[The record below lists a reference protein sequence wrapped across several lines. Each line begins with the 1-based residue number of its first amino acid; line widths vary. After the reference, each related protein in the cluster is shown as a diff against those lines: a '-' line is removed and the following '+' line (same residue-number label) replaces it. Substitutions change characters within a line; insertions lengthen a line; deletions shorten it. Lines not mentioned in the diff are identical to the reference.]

1 MIKLFLENFVLL
13 FIAIDPVSLLPIF
26 ASFTQGLNRKD
37 LMTLCL
43 RTGLTAFMILLIFW
57 VFGSQILNLMGIS
70 INSFKIAGGMFLLFI
85 AYEMLFEKRQQ
96 RRKETA
102 EKAMDDE
109 ALTSLATF
117 PLAIPL
123 IAGPGA
129 ITIAMLLS
137 EKSTQS
143 ISFQLIGF
151 SPVFIIILL
160 TVLSIWISGRITE
173 KLPSS
178 VLGVLQRVFGL
189 LLGALAIEFI
199 IQGLRQTFSI

>member
-13 FIAIDPVSLLPIF
+13 FIAIDPISLLPIF

-37 LMTLCL
+37 IITLCL
-43 RTGLTAFMILLIFW
+43 RTDTTAFLILLTFW
-57 VFGSQILNLMGIS
+57 VFGRQILNLMGIS
-70 INSFKIAGGMFLLFI
+70 IDSFKIAGGIFLLFI

-102 EKAMDDE
+102 EKAMEDE

-129 ITIAMLLS
+129 IAIAMLLS
-137 EKSTQS
+137 EKSPQS
-143 ISFQLIGF
+143 IGFQLIGF

-160 TVLSIWISGRITE
+160 TAFSIWVSGRITE

-199 IQGLRQTFSI
+199 VQGLRQTLI

>member
-13 FIAIDPVSLLPIF
+13 FIAIDPISLLPIF

-37 LMTLCL
+37 IITLCL
-43 RTGLTAFMILLIFW
+43 RAGTTAFLILLTFW
-57 VFGSQILNLMGIS
+57 VFGRQILNLMGIS
-70 INSFKIAGGMFLLFI
+70 IDSFKIAGGIFLLFI
-85 AYEMLFEKRQQ
+85 AYEMLFYKRQQ

-102 EKAMDDE
+102 EKAMEDE

-129 ITIAMLLS
+129 IAIAMLLS
-137 EKSTQS
+137 EKSPQS
-143 ISFQLIGF
+143 IGFQLIGF
-151 SPVFIIILL
+151 SPVLIIILL
-160 TVLSIWISGRITE
+160 TAFSIWVSGRITE

-199 IQGLRQTFSI
+199 VQGLKQTLI

>member
-13 FIAIDPVSLLPIF
+13 FIAIDPISLLPIF
-26 ASFTQGLNRKD
+26 ASFTHGLIRKD
-37 LMTLCL
+37 IITLCL
-43 RTGLTAFMILLIFW
+43 RAGTTAFLILLTFW
-57 VFGSQILNLMGIS
+57 VFGRQILNLMGIS
-70 INSFKIAGGMFLLFI
+70 IDSFKIAGGIFLLFI
-85 AYEMLFEKRQQ
+85 AFEMLFEKRQQ

-102 EKAMDDE
+102 QKAMEDE

-129 ITIAMLLS
+129 IAIAMLLS
-137 EKSTQS
+137 EKSPQS
-143 ISFQLIGF
+143 IGFQLIGF
-151 SPVFIIILL
+151 SPVIIIILL
-160 TVLSIWISGRITE
+160 TVLSIWVSGRITE

-199 IQGLRQTFSI
+199 VQGLRQTLI

>member
-1 MIKLFLENFVLL
+1 MIKLFLENFVLI
-13 FIAIDPVSLLPIF
+13 FIAIDPISLLPIF

-43 RTGLTAFMILLIFW
+43 RTGLTVFMILLIFW
-57 VFGSQILNLMGIS
+57 IFGTQLLNLMGIS

>member
-13 FIAIDPVSLLPIF
+13 FIAIDPISLLPIF
-26 ASFTQGLNRKD
+26 ASFTQGLNRKNII
-37 LMTLCL
+37 TLCL
-43 RTGLTAFMILLIFW
+43 RTGTTAFLILLTFW
-57 VFGSQILNLMGIS
+57 VFGRQILNLMGIS
-70 INSFKIAGGMFLLFI
+70 IDSFKIAGGIFLLFI

-102 EKAMDDE
+102 EKAMEDE

-129 ITIAMLLS
+129 IAIAMLLS
-137 EKSTQS
+137 EKSPQS
-143 ISFQLIGF
+143 IGFQLIGF
-151 SPVFIIILL
+151 SPVLIIILL
-160 TVLSIWISGRITE
+160 TVFSIWVSGRITE

-199 IQGLRQTFSI
+199 VQGLRQTLI

>member
-13 FIAIDPVSLLPIF
+13 FIAIDPISLLPIF

-37 LMTLCL
+37 IITLCL
-43 RTGLTAFMILLIFW
+43 RTGAIAFLILLTFW
-57 VFGSQILNLMGIS
+57 VFGRQILNLMGIS
-70 INSFKIAGGMFLLFI
+70 IDSFKIAGGIFLIFI
-85 AYEMLFEKRQQ
+85 AYEMLFYKRQQ

-102 EKAMDDE
+102 EKAMEDE

-129 ITIAMLLS
+129 IAIAMLLS
-137 EKSTQS
+137 EKSPQS
-143 ISFQLIGF
+143 IGFQLIGF
-151 SPVFIIILL
+151 SPVLIIILL
-160 TVLSIWISGRITE
+160 TVISIWVSGRIAE

-199 IQGLRQTFSI
+199 VQGLRQTLI

>member
-13 FIAIDPVSLLPIF
+13 FIAIDPISLLPIF

-37 LMTLCL
+37 IITLCL
-43 RTGLTAFMILLIFW
+43 RAGTTAFLILLTFW
-57 VFGSQILNLMGIS
+57 VFGRQILNLMGIS
-70 INSFKIAGGMFLLFI
+70 IDSFKIAGGIFLLFI

-102 EKAMDDE
+102 EKAMEDE

-117 PLAIPL
+117 PLAITL

-129 ITIAMLLS
+129 IAIAMLLS
-137 EKSTQS
+137 EKSPQS
-143 ISFQLIGF
+143 IGFQLIGF
-151 SPVFIIILL
+151 SPVLIIILS
-160 TVLSIWISGRITE
+160 TAFSIWVSGRITE

-199 IQGLRQTFSI
+199 VQGLRQTLI

>member
-13 FIAIDPVSLLPIF
+13 FIAIDPISLLPIF

-37 LMTLCL
+37 IITLCL
-43 RTGLTAFMILLIFW
+43 RTGATAFLILLTFW
-57 VFGSQILNLMGIS
+57 VFGRQILNLMGIS
-70 INSFKIAGGMFLLFI
+70 IDSFKIAGGIFLIFI
-85 AYEMLFEKRQQ
+85 AYEMLFYKRQQ

-102 EKAMDDE
+102 EKAMEDE

-129 ITIAMLLS
+129 IAIAMLLS
-137 EKSTQS
+137 EKSPQS
-143 ISFQLIGF
+143 IGFQLIGF
-151 SPVFIIILL
+151 SPVLIIILL
-160 TVLSIWISGRITE
+160 TVISIWVSGRIAE

-199 IQGLRQTFSI
+199 VQGLKQTLI

>member
-13 FIAIDPVSLLPIF
+13 FIAIDPISLLPIF

-37 LMTLCL
+37 IITLCL
-43 RTGLTAFMILLIFW
+43 RAGTTAFLILLTFW
-57 VFGSQILNLMGIS
+57 VFGRQILNLMGIS
-70 INSFKIAGGMFLLFI
+70 IDSFKIAGGIFLLFI
-85 AYEMLFEKRQQ
+85 AYEMLFYKRQQ

-102 EKAMDDE
+102 EKAMEDE

-129 ITIAMLLS
+129 IAIAMLLS
-137 EKSTQS
+137 EKSPQS
-143 ISFQLIGF
+143 IGFQLIGF
-151 SPVFIIILL
+151 SPVLIIILL
-160 TVLSIWISGRITE
+160 TVFSIWVSGRITE

-199 IQGLRQTFSI
+199 VQGLRQTLI

>member
-1 MIKLFLENFVLL
+1 MIKLFLENFVLF

-160 TVLSIWISGRITE
+160 TVLSI
-173 KLPSS
+173 SS
-178 VLGVLQRVFGL
+178 SRP
-189 LLGALAIEFI
+189 I
-199 IQGLRQTFSI
+199 

>member
-13 FIAIDPVSLLPIF
+13 FIAIDPISLLPIF

-37 LMTLCL
+37 IITLCL
-43 RTGLTAFMILLIFW
+43 RAGTTAFLILLTFW
-57 VFGSQILNLMGIS
+57 VFGRQILNLMGIS
-70 INSFKIAGGMFLLFI
+70 IDSFKIAGGIFLLFI

-102 EKAMDDE
+102 EKAMEDE

-129 ITIAMLLS
+129 IAIAMLLS
-137 EKSTQS
+137 EKSPQS
-143 ISFQLIGF
+143 IGFQLIGF
-151 SPVFIIILL
+151 SPVLIIILL
-160 TVLSIWISGRITE
+160 TVFSIWVSGRITE

-199 IQGLRQTFSI
+199 VQGLRQTLI

>member
-13 FIAIDPVSLLPIF
+13 FIAIDPISLLPIF

-37 LMTLCL
+37 IITLCL
-43 RTGLTAFMILLIFW
+43 RAGTTAFLILLTFW
-57 VFGSQILNLMGIS
+57 VFGRQILNLMGIS
-70 INSFKIAGGMFLLFI
+70 IDSFKIAGGIFLLFI

-102 EKAMDDE
+102 EKAMEDE

-129 ITIAMLLS
+129 IAIAMLLS
-137 EKSTQS
+137 EKSPQS
-143 ISFQLIGF
+143 IGFQLIGF
-151 SPVFIIILL
+151 SPVLIIILL
-160 TVLSIWISGRITE
+160 TAFSIWVSGRITE

-199 IQGLRQTFSI
+199 VQGLKQTLI

>member
-13 FIAIDPVSLLPIF
+13 FIAIDPISLLPIF

-37 LMTLCL
+37 ITTLCL
-43 RTGLTAFMILLIFW
+43 RAGTTAFLILLTFW
-57 VFGSQILNLMGIS
+57 VFGRQILNLMGIS
-70 INSFKIAGGMFLLFI
+70 IDSFKIAGGIFLLFI

-102 EKAMDDE
+102 EKAMEDE

-129 ITIAMLLS
+129 IAIAMLLS
-137 EKSTQS
+137 EKSPQS
-143 ISFQLIGF
+143 IGFQLIGF
-151 SPVFIIILL
+151 SPVLIIILL
-160 TVLSIWISGRITE
+160 TVISIWVSGRIAE

-199 IQGLRQTFSI
+199 VQGLRQTLI

>member
-1 MIKLFLENFVLL
+1 
-13 FIAIDPVSLLPIF
+13 
-26 ASFTQGLNRKD
+26 
-37 LMTLCL
+37 
-43 RTGLTAFMILLIFW
+43 
-57 VFGSQILNLMGIS
+57 MGIS
-70 INSFKIAGGMFLLFI
+70 IDSFKIAGGIFLLFI

-102 EKAMDDE
+102 EKAMEDE

-129 ITIAMLLS
+129 IAIAMLLS
-137 EKSTQS
+137 EKSPQS
-143 ISFQLIGF
+143 IGFQLIGF
-151 SPVFIIILL
+151 SPVLIIILL
-160 TVLSIWISGRITE
+160 TVFSIWVSGRITE

-199 IQGLRQTFSI
+199 IQGLRQTFNI

>member
-13 FIAIDPVSLLPIF
+13 FIAIDPISLLPIF

-37 LMTLCL
+37 ITTLCL
-43 RTGLTAFMILLIFW
+43 RAGTTAFLILLTFW
-57 VFGSQILNLMGIS
+57 VFGRQILNLMGIS
-70 INSFKIAGGMFLLFI
+70 IDSFKIAGGIFLLFI

-102 EKAMDDE
+102 EKAMEDE

-129 ITIAMLLS
+129 IAIAMLLS
-137 EKSTQS
+137 EKSPQS
-143 ISFQLIGF
+143 IGFQLIGF
-151 SPVFIIILL
+151 SPVLIIILL
-160 TVLSIWISGRITE
+160 TVFSIWVSGRITE

-199 IQGLRQTFSI
+199 VQGLRQTLI

>member
-13 FIAIDPVSLLPIF
+13 FIAIDPISLLPIF

-37 LMTLCL
+37 ITTLCL
-43 RTGLTAFMILLIFW
+43 RAGTTAFLILLTFW
-57 VFGSQILNLMGIS
+57 VFGRQILNLMGIS
-70 INSFKIAGGMFLLFI
+70 IDSFKIAGGIFLLFI

-102 EKAMDDE
+102 EKAMEDE

-129 ITIAMLLS
+129 IAIAMLLS
-137 EKSTQS
+137 EKSPQS
-143 ISFQLIGF
+143 IGFQLIGF

-160 TVLSIWISGRITE
+160 TVFSIWVSGRITE

-199 IQGLRQTFSI
+199 VQGLRQTLI

>member
-37 LMTLCL
+37 LMTLCF
-43 RTGLTAFMILLIFW
+43 RTGLTALMILLIFW

-199 IQGLRQTFSI
+199 IQGLRQAFNI

>member
-13 FIAIDPVSLLPIF
+13 FIAIDPISLLPIF

-37 LMTLCL
+37 ITTLCL
-43 RTGLTAFMILLIFW
+43 SAGTTAFLILLTFW
-57 VFGSQILNLMGIS
+57 VFGRQILNLMGIS
-70 INSFKIAGGMFLLFI
+70 IDSFKIAGGIFLLFI
-85 AYEMLFEKRQQ
+85 TYEMLFEKRQQ

-102 EKAMDDE
+102 EKAMEDE

-129 ITIAMLLS
+129 IAIAMLLS
-137 EKSTQS
+137 EKSPQS
-143 ISFQLIGF
+143 IGFQLIGF

-160 TVLSIWISGRITE
+160 TVFSIWVSGRITE

-199 IQGLRQTFSI
+199 VQGLRQTLI

>member
-13 FIAIDPVSLLPIF
+13 FIAIDPISLLPIF

-37 LMTLCL
+37 ITTLCL
-43 RTGLTAFMILLIFW
+43 RAGTTAFLILLTFW
-57 VFGSQILNLMGIS
+57 VFGRQILNLMGIS
-70 INSFKIAGGMFLLFI
+70 IDSFKIAGGIFLLFI

-102 EKAMDDE
+102 EKAMEDE

-129 ITIAMLLS
+129 IAIAMLLS
-137 EKSTQS
+137 EKSPQS
-143 ISFQLIGF
+143 IGFQLIGF
-151 SPVFIIILL
+151 SPVLIIILL
-160 TVLSIWISGRITE
+160 TAFSIWVSGRITE

-199 IQGLRQTFSI
+199 VQGLRQTLI

>member
-13 FIAIDPVSLLPIF
+13 FIAIDPISLLPIF

-37 LMTLCL
+37 IITLCL
-43 RTGLTAFMILLIFW
+43 RAGTTAFLILLTFW
-57 VFGSQILNLMGIS
+57 VFGRQILNLMGIS
-70 INSFKIAGGMFLLFI
+70 IDSFKIAGGIFLLFI

-102 EKAMDDE
+102 EKAMEDE

-129 ITIAMLLS
+129 IAIAMLLS
-137 EKSTQS
+137 EKSPQS
-143 ISFQLIGF
+143 IGFQLIGF
-151 SPVFIIILL
+151 SPVLIIILL
-160 TVLSIWISGRITE
+160 TVISIWVSGRIAE

-199 IQGLRQTFSI
+199 VQGLRQTLI

>member
-1 MIKLFLENFVLL
+1 
-13 FIAIDPVSLLPIF
+13 
-26 ASFTQGLNRKD
+26 
-37 LMTLCL
+37 
-43 RTGLTAFMILLIFW
+43 
-57 VFGSQILNLMGIS
+57 
-70 INSFKIAGGMFLLFI
+70 
-85 AYEMLFEKRQQ
+85 MLFEKRQQ

-102 EKAMDDE
+102 EKAMEDE

-129 ITIAMLLS
+129 IAIAMLLS
-137 EKSTQS
+137 EKSPQS
-143 ISFQLIGF
+143 IGFQLIGF

-160 TVLSIWISGRITE
+160 TVFSIWVSGRITE

-199 IQGLRQTFSI
+199 VQGLRQTLI

>member
-13 FIAIDPVSLLPIF
+13 FIAIDPISLLPIF

-37 LMTLCL
+37 ITTLCL
-43 RTGLTAFMILLIFW
+43 RAGTTAFLILLTFW
-57 VFGSQILNLMGIS
+57 VFGRQILNLMGIS
-70 INSFKIAGGMFLLFI
+70 IDSFKIAGGIFLIFI
-85 AYEMLFEKRQQ
+85 AYEMLFYKRQQ

-102 EKAMDDE
+102 EKAMEDE

-129 ITIAMLLS
+129 IAIAMLLS
-137 EKSTQS
+137 EKSPQS
-143 ISFQLIGF
+143 IGFQLIGF
-151 SPVFIIILL
+151 SPVLIIILL
-160 TVLSIWISGRITE
+160 TVISIWVSGRIAE

-199 IQGLRQTFSI
+199 VQGLRQTLI

>member
-13 FIAIDPVSLLPIF
+13 FIAIDPISLLPIF

-37 LMTLCL
+37 IITLCL
-43 RTGLTAFMILLIFW
+43 RTGTTAFLILLTFW
-57 VFGSQILNLMGIS
+57 VFGRQILNLMGIS
-70 INSFKIAGGMFLLFI
+70 IDSFKIAGGIFLLFI

-102 EKAMDDE
+102 EKAMEDE

-129 ITIAMLLS
+129 IAIAMLLS
-137 EKSTQS
+137 EKSPQS
-143 ISFQLIGF
+143 IGFQLIGF
-151 SPVFIIILL
+151 SPVLIIILS
-160 TVLSIWISGRITE
+160 TAFSIWVSGRITE

-199 IQGLRQTFSI
+199 VQGLRQTLI

>member
-13 FIAIDPVSLLPIF
+13 FIAIDPISLLPIF

-37 LMTLCL
+37 ITTLCL
-43 RTGLTAFMILLIFW
+43 RAGTTAFLILLTFW
-57 VFGSQILNLMGIS
+57 VFGRQILNLMGIS
-70 INSFKIAGGMFLLFI
+70 IDSFKIAGGIFLLFI

-102 EKAMDDE
+102 EKAMEDE

-129 ITIAMLLS
+129 IAIAMLLS
-137 EKSTQS
+137 EKSPQS
-143 ISFQLIGF
+143 IGFQLIGF

-160 TVLSIWISGRITE
+160 TVFSIWVSGRITE

-178 VLGVLQRVFGL
+178 VLGVLQRVFAL

-199 IQGLRQTFSI
+199 VQGLRQTLI

>member
-13 FIAIDPVSLLPIF
+13 FIAIDPISLLPIF

-37 LMTLCL
+37 IITLCL
-43 RTGLTAFMILLIFW
+43 RAGTTAFLILLTFW
-57 VFGSQILNLMGIS
+57 VFGRQILNLMGIS
-70 INSFKIAGGMFLLFI
+70 IDSFKIAGGIFLLFI

-102 EKAMDDE
+102 EKAMEDE

-129 ITIAMLLS
+129 IAIAMLLS
-137 EKSTQS
+137 EKSPQS
-143 ISFQLIGF
+143 IGFQLIGF
-151 SPVFIIILL
+151 SPVLIIILL
-160 TVLSIWISGRITE
+160 TVFSIWVSGRITE

-199 IQGLRQTFSI
+199 VQGLRQTSI